1 MDEKKHAGGNLR
13 YIRGRIVMRVL
24 YEAGL
29 NGPAAEVDVIIFCL
43 SVMPAGASGAAP
55 GLSRPTPRGCSL
67 RRPPES
73 VRHGMKSGRMVL

>member
-29 NGPAAEVDVIIFCL
+29 NGPAAEVDVII
-43 SVMPAGASGAAP
+43 SASP
-55 GLSRPTPRGCSL
+55 
-67 RRPPES
+67 
-73 VRHGMKSGRMVL
+73 